1 MSFKPR
7 TVKVPLFG
15 GDYQQRVDLLDAD
28 LEAARTAA
36 ERAKKS
42 TAPRTLSDDAPGA
55 PEEARVVELEAERE
69 ALVAEAE
76 ENGEVTIVTLQALS
90 KKDGKSG
97 RRRWN
102 DLVSEHPPRDDNDVD
117 AELGVNDSTFGEVLV
132 PLSII
137 DISDQEIDV
146 DDLLDAVSSAQFD
159 LLYAVAFSLNRGVGS
174 SPKSLRK
181 SPPSLSGDATE
192 N

>member
-7 TVKVPLFG
+7 SIKIPLFG
-15 GDYQQRVDLLDAD
+15 GDYQQRVDLLDVELD
-28 LEAARTAA
+28 VARTAA
-36 ERAKKS
+36 EAAKKS
-42 TAPRTLSDDAPGA
+42 TAMRMLNEDAPGTS
-55 PEEARVVELEAERE
+55 EDARVAELEAERE

-76 ENGEVTIVTLQALS
+76 ENGEVTVVTLQALS

-102 DLVSEHPPRDDNDVD
+102 DLVSEHPPRDDNEADI
-117 AELGVNDSTFGEVLV
+117 ELGINDSTFGEALV

-137 DISDQEIDV
+137 DSSDQDLTV
-146 DDLLDAVSSAQFD
+146 DDLLDEVSSAQFD

-192 N
+192 S